1 MLMDNLLGKVDTYF
15 WLIENKRYIEV
26 KGLIS
31 SNKCSKAFG
40 SVDHSFLISTLE
52 RSVFGN
58 RFINLVK
65 ILLKN
70 QESCIMA
77 AILLIILNFKKAQD
91 KATQYLLTYLF

>member
-1 MLMDNLLGKVDTYF
+1 MFKSIWVCRSFISNF
-15 WLIENKRYIEV
+15 YI
-26 KGLIS
+26 
-31 SNKCSKAFG
+31 
-40 SVDHSFLISTLE
+40 
-52 RSVFGN
+52 N